1 MPCHT
6 KNPKLYK
13 CISSARIAL
22 PRGSHEDASVNA
34 EFFLEN
40 CATSE
45 SESRFRRAISKPN
58 CSKVRHG
65 RRTTSELGLTIPSGT
80 RNFVMNSTKNNN

>member
-22 PRGSHEDASVNA
+22 PRGSHEDASVDA
-34 EFFLEN
+34 EFLSKIARRLN
-40 CATSE
+40 Q
-45 SESRFRRAISKPN
+45 SRASAAP
-58 CSKVRHG
+58 
-65 RRTTSELGLTIPSGT
+65 
-80 RNFVMNSTKNNN
+80 